1 MYIWRSKSLHAYRAV
16 QGSFSEGDEPMYRI
30 LLIEDE
36 PALAEAIAR
45 VMTSWGHEVCFVKDF
60 RNVLGEFTACQPQ
73 LIIMDLMLPFFNGHY
88 WTQQIRQVSGVPIV
102 YLSSA
107 SDDMNVIMAMNMGG
121 DEFIAKP
128 VDPAVL
134 MARVNAV
141 LRRAY
146 NLTGA
151 TNVIAHGRA
160 VLDLNSA
167 SLMVDGKNVPLTRN
181 EFIILRT
188 LMEQPGK
195 VISRDML
202 MTRLWQMDEYVEENT
217 LTVNVAR
224 LRKKLDAEGLAGFIS
239 TRVGSGYALS
249 REDER

>member
-1 MYIWRSKSLHAYRAV
+1 
-16 QGSFSEGDEPMYRI
+16 MYRI
-30 LLIEDE
+30 LLVEDD
-36 PALAEAIAR
+36 PALAEAVGK
-45 VMTSWGHEVCFVKDF
+45 VMTTWGHEVCFVQDF
-60 RNVLGEFTACQPQ
+60 QNVIGEFTVCQPH
-73 LIIMDLMLPFFNGHY
+73 LVLMDLMLPFYNGHY
-88 WTQQIRQVSGVPIV
+88 WTQKIRQVSGVPVV

-121 DEFIAKP
+121 DEFISKP
-128 VDPAVL
+128 VDPGVL
-134 MARVNAV
+134 MAKVNAV

-146 NLTGA
+146 DLTGT

-167 SLMVDGKNVPLTRN
+167 ILLVDGKNVALTRN

-195 VISRDML
+195 VISRDAL
-202 MTRLWQMDEYVEENT
+202 MNRLWQMDEYVEENT

-224 LRKKLDAEGLAGFIS
+224 LRRKLDAAGLEGFIA
-239 TRVGSGYALS
+239 TKVGSGYVLRA
-249 REDER
+249 EAER